1 VVDYDRS
8 TALVVV
14 DVQNDFADPKGS
26 LYVGEGER
34 IVPLVNRELE
44 RALAADGLV
53 VYTQDW
59 HPAQTPHF
67 QSGGG
72 VWPEHCVQY
81 TWGAQLHPDLR
92 VAGEVVRK
100 GQGGE
105 DGYSGFTVRDPVTG
119 QEAATPLE
127 GLLRRR
133 GIGRVVVVGLA
144 TDYLVKE
151 TAPDAVRLG
160 FDTVVLGGLVRA
172 VDLQPG
178 DGQRALAAMPA
189 AGARIEQ
196 PASRIAVWTPRPR
209 GWAGRQMV
217 SASRSGD
224 DLPLRPQAMLATL
237 TSVRSSTPIPVAL
250 DTRVPQR
257 VGT

>member
-1 VVDYDRS
+1 MVDHDRS

-34 IVPLVNRELE
+34 VVPLVNREIQ
-44 RALAADGLV
+44 RGLV
-53 VYTQDW
+53 AGALVAYTQDW
-59 HPAQTPHF
+59 HPPETAHF

-72 VWPEHCVQY
+72 VWPEHCVQH
-81 TWGAQLHPDLR
+81 TWGAQLHPNLR

-105 DGYSGFTVRDPVTG
+105 DGYSDFTVRDPGTG

-144 TDYLVKE
+144 TDYCVKE
-151 TAPDAVRLG
+151 TALDAVRLG

-178 DGQRALAAMPA
+178 DGERALAAMRA
-189 AGARIEQ
+189 AGARVEQQ
-196 PASRIAVWTPRPR
+196 PA
-209 GWAGRQMV
+209 
-217 SASRSGD
+217 
-224 DLPLRPQAMLATL
+224 
-237 TSVRSSTPIPVAL
+237 
-250 DTRVPQR
+250 
-257 VGT
+257 

>member
-1 VVDYDRS
+1 MVDYDRS

-34 IVPLVNRELE
+34 VVPLVNREIQW
-44 RALAADGLV
+44 ALMAGALI

-59 HPAQTPHF
+59 HPAETPHF
-67 QSGGG
+67 RSGGG
-72 VWPEHCVQY
+72 DWPEHCVQH
-81 TWGAQLHPDLR
+81 TRGAQLHPNLR
-92 VAGEVVRK
+92 IAGEVVRK

-119 QEAATPLE
+119 EAAATPLE

-144 TDYLVKE
+144 TDYCVKE
-151 TAPDAVRLG
+151 TALDAVRLG
-160 FDTVVLGGLVRA
+160 FDTVVLGELVRA

-178 DGQRALAAMPA
+178 DGQRALEAMRA
-189 AGARIEQ
+189 AGARVEQQ
-196 PASRIAVWTPRPR
+196 PA
-209 GWAGRQMV
+209 
-217 SASRSGD
+217 
-224 DLPLRPQAMLATL
+224 
-237 TSVRSSTPIPVAL
+237 
-250 DTRVPQR
+250 
-257 VGT
+257 

>member
-1 VVDYDRS
+1 MVDCDRS

-34 IVPLVNRELE
+34 VVPLVNREIQRGLV
-44 RALAADGLV
+44 AGALV

-59 HPAQTPHF
+59 HPPETPHF

-72 VWPEHCVQY
+72 VWPEHCIQY
-81 TWGAQLHPDLR
+81 AWGAQLHPNLR

-119 QEAATPLE
+119 EEAATPLE

-133 GIGRVVVVGLA
+133 GVGRVVVVGLA
-144 TDYLVKE
+144 TDYCVKE
-151 TAPDAVRLG
+151 TALDAVRLG

-178 DGQRALAAMPA
+178 DGERALAAMRA
-189 AGARIEQ
+189 AGVADRGLD
-196 PASRIAVWTPRPR
+196 AAPR

-250 DTRVPQR
+250 DTRVPQQA
-257 VGT
+257 GT

>member
-1 VVDYDRS
+1 MVDYDRS

-34 IVPLVNRELE
+34 VVPLVNRELQ
-44 RALAADGLV
+44 RALAGGRPGRLHPGLAS
-53 VYTQDW
+53 
-59 HPAQTPHF
+59 PETPHF
-67 QSGGG
+67 QAGGG
-72 VWPEHCVQY
+72 VWPEHCIQY
-81 TWGAQLHPDLR
+81 AWGAQLHPDLR

-144 TDYLVKE
+144 TDYCVKE
-151 TAPDAVRLG
+151 TALNAVRLG

-178 DGQRALAAMPA
+178 DGERALAAMRA
-189 AGARIEQ
+189 AGARIEP
-196 PASRIAVWTPRPR
+196 PA
-209 GWAGRQMV
+209 
-217 SASRSGD
+217 
-224 DLPLRPQAMLATL
+224 
-237 TSVRSSTPIPVAL
+237 
-250 DTRVPQR
+250 
-257 VGT
+257 

>member
-1 VVDYDRS
+1 VVNYDRS

-34 IVPLVNRELE
+34 IVPPVNREIE
-44 RALAADGLV
+44 RALAAEAV
-53 VYTQDW
+53 VAYTQDW

-100 GQGGE
+100 GQEGE

-119 QEAATPLE
+119 EAAATPLE
-127 GLLRRR
+127 ELLRRR
-133 GIGRVVVVGLA
+133 GVGRVVVGGWQP
-144 TDYLVKE
+144 T
-151 TAPDAVRLG
+151 TA
-160 FDTVVLGGLVRA
+160 
-172 VDLQPG
+172 
-178 DGQRALAAMPA
+178 
-189 AGARIEQ
+189 
-196 PASRIAVWTPRPR
+196 
-209 GWAGRQMV
+209 
-217 SASRSGD
+217 
-224 DLPLRPQAMLATL
+224 
-237 TSVRSSTPIPVAL
+237 
-250 DTRVPQR
+250 
-257 VGT
+257 